1 MRNRFRIH
9 RFGQAPPLRRGAL
22 LETSAVLAAAWLA
35 IASPLPRALAADQPA
50 AGSATDATKTIAP
63 VQNKNQ
69 VYPTPDYTGEFL
81 SRSTLTG
88 DWGGTRQEWA
98 NKGITLDAYLT
109 QVGMGVVSGGRDSGW
124 EYLGRGEIDLN
135 LDTAKLGL
143 WPGGLFSVIAEGHFG
158 RSIFPH
164 TGALLPADLNEAIPE
179 VDDSFVIPQLMYTQ
193 FLSEKLGIFV
203 GKMTT
208 ITPNSGDMN
217 EFAHGKGDHQ
227 FLNTAFCAD
236 PVILLTAPYSTFGAG
251 VIVLPTKDLV
261 ITAAA
266 LDPHGRAD
274 SAQLD
279 HLFSDGVTINVEGR
293 YTTRF
298 FDMTGHQLLGGT
310 YSTSSYT
317 DLDQRVANL
326 ILPGLPTEK
335 ADSAWSVY
343 YNFDQYFYQ
352 PDPKVNKGIG
362 LFTRAGVSD
371 GQANP
376 IHWFASGGIGGKG
389 MISGRPNDAF
399 GIGYYYTWIADTQIT
414 SRLGFADAQGVEAFY
429 DIALTPWLH
438 LTPDVQWIQPSQERV
453 DDSWIVGFRLY
464 MAF

>member
-1 MRNRFRIH
+1 MRNRSGIH
-9 RFGQAPPLRRGAL
+9 GFGQASPLRRRAL

-35 IASPLPRALAADQPA
+35 IASPSPRALAADQA
-50 AGSATDATKTIAP
+50 AADAGKTIAP
-63 VQNKNQ
+63 VQAKNQ
-69 VYPTPDYTGEFL
+69 VHPTPDYTGEFL

-98 NKGITLDAYLT
+98 NKGITIDAYLT
-109 QVGMGVVSGGRDSGW
+109 QVGMGVVSGGRDTGW

-143 WPGGLFSVIAEGHFG
+143 WPGGLFSVIAEGHYG
-158 RSIFPH
+158 RSISASHAGVLVPVDMNES
-164 TGALLPADLNEAIPE
+164 LPEF
-179 VDDSFVIPQLMYTQ
+179 DDSFVIPQVMYTQ
-193 FLSEKLGIFV
+193 FLSEQFGLFV
-203 GKMTT
+203 GKITT
-208 ITPNSGDMN
+208 ITQISGDMN

-227 FLNTAFCAD
+227 FLNTAFCAN
-236 PVILLTAPYSTFGAG
+236 PAILLTVPYSTFGAG
-251 VIVLPTKDLV
+251 AIAIPSKDLM
-261 ITAAA
+261 ITAAV

-279 HLFSDGVTINVEGR
+279 NLFSDGVTINLEGR

-317 DLDQRVANL
+317 DLDQRVLNL

-335 ADSAWSVY
+335 ASDSWSIY
-343 YNFDQYFYQ
+343 YNCDQYFYQ

-362 LFTRAGVSD
+362 LFGRAGLSD

-376 IHWFASGGIGGKG
+376 IHWFASGGVGGKG
-389 MISGRPNDAF
+389 MITGRPNDAF
-399 GIGYYYTWIADTQIT
+399 GIGYYYARIADTRIT
-414 SRLGFADAQGVEAFY
+414 SSLGFGDAQGVEAFY

-438 LTPDVQWIQPSQERV
+438 LTPDVQWIQPSQDRV
-453 DDSWIVGFRLY
+453 DDSWIVGIRLY